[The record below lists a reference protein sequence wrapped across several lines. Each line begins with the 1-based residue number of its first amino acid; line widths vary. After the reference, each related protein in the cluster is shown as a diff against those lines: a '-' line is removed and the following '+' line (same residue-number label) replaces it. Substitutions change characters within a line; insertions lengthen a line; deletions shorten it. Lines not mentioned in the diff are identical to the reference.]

1 MITCAKS
8 DCQISPKIIRLSE
21 IKQNIVNSR
30 NNRQKSRSHDIN
42 CKGLLLTVL
51 AQQSAIFQDPCNRN

>member
-8 DCQISPKIIRLSE
+8 CCQISPKIIRLSE

-30 NNRQKSRSHDIN
+30 KNRQQGRSHDIN

-51 AQQSAIFQDPCNRN
+51 AQQSPIFQDPCNRN